1 MTTMM
6 RSFKTPALLIKHKIW
21 IGFSILLILL
31 VLNSILSMMHLRS
44 TQSTVNS
51 VIEQSQPLVLAA
63 HQFNGYLAQA
73 AGALSNYLL
82 TKSDK
87 QRQSYQN
94 DLWQATDIL
103 AQMEAMDAVT
113 LSTDLPISI
122 EEMKNELAA
131 FQGYEKRMLSL
142 AKNNLENETALA
154 YAAEYLNPNFITLL
168 GAMSSMISSEDEE
181 DVSSERNQ
189 WLNLL
194 HETRYNFQKLM
205 SDLRIFLNQP
215 TDSTRE
221 NLQSSFEIVVML
233 VGRFAEFEEL
243 YTFEQEEGVEMVQAI
258 LELYKEHLPILIE
271 KNESQQRRMD
281 VFLLDTE
288 ILPLLAKLEDQTDE
302 LVYNETQVMQQSSQ
316 DLLSDVRAGL
326 KAQVVLTG
334 FGLVFGIAV
343 AFVIIRMVTRPL
355 NQTVLALEDVAQ
367 GEGDLTR
374 RLDVKNRDEFGQLA
388 EAFNLFSEKL
398 QQLMKEV
405 SASCAELIEESG
417 EMAQVVNSTKSDIS
431 TQGGQINQITN
442 AIDSMSLKIKAVA
455 EHTAQAA
462 QLAEQTSQH
471 ADEGTRVVEQSFKSS
486 DDLAND
492 VDKASSVIN
501 ELESDVSNISG
512 VLDVIR
518 GIAEQTNLLALNAAI
533 EAARAGEQGRG
544 FAVVADEVRT
554 LASRTQASTQ
564 EIQNMIQRLQDGS
577 QQAVSVMDE
586 GKTKA
591 EEGLQQARDAGDSLE
606 EISSVI
612 EGMLNMNRE
621 IAVSTDQ
628 QEQSASQINQN
639 ISAIN
644 QLAGQT
650 TASAEKMAN
659 TSQKVN
665 QLSQQLQ
672 KLIGH
677 FKV

>member
-1 MTTMM
+1 M